1 MLISKWFIQILIT
14 LFIIFST
21 ACATID
27 TNGYP
32 YSHIDY
38 AERST
43 QALNDP
49 QFIKLDRPLHH
60 DYADRSKV
68 LPFG

>member
-1 MLISKWFIQILIT
+1 MLSSRRIIHVLIT
-14 LFIIFST
+14 LFIISLT
-21 ACATID
+21 ACASID

-32 YSHIDY
+32 YNHADY
-38 AERST
+38 EKSSA

-49 QFIKLDRPLHH
+49 QFKKIDRPIRRDL
-60 DYADRSKV
+60 ADRSKV